1 MKKFFAALLLG
12 MLLALPLV
20 ACNKTPDTPPDHG
33 QEEVTETEIKGVTFS
48 DATFDYDGQEHVLT
62 VAGTLPDGVSVSYT
76 DNKGTDAG
84 TYNAAATLSGTGYKT
99 LTLHATLTINKLTY
113 DTSSVAW
120 DYEKAFVYDG
130 TEKSVHVNGLPD
142 GVTVKQ
148 YNGNQNID
156 AGDYT
161 ATVSVNYD
169 SVNYNEPVIL
179 PCAWKIEKAPMPMTN
194 VSLAN
199 DSVEYD
205 TFEHK
210 LQIVGNLPSGVK
222 IEYFYN
228 GVKSETGVAE
238 VGDYTVKCVI
248 SHKNYVTEEL
258 TATLKITSTEKQ
270 LFAAYGNGNIYFQN
284 DLDGDKLYRV
294 TNTGVQKINNDV
306 PKYMIPS
313 TNGIYYF
320 SYSLFSGVIKSYTT
334 EAARIYSTQNGEYL
348 ASDGTYLYFA
358 INNLLL
364 NTDKNGIYKVAI
376 DGSGEPVRLTED
388 KAEYLTY
395 GNGTLYYSNKSENGY
410 LYSVSTSATG
420 GKGTCLMEEKVS
432 YLLYDN
438 GNLYFDA
445 AKLVGGVVE
454 RASAIYRYNLSS
466 KTPIKLTTDSGKYL
480 TKIENEIFYVN
491 NDLLTSTLFGD
502 GIYKVAAN
510 QSSNSSLAGT
520 KVLSATGGNGYSSLS
535 TDGTHLYYYKLN
547 DKHFYR
553 NTISG
558 NDETDLM
565 ENFVPTQTTTLSGYS
580 HVAEK
585 GDEIYY
591 TDPTDGGCLYKYNVN
606 THAKIKVLADN
617 VSNVYFYQ
625 NYMYY
630 STYFA
635 TNYALFRMDMST
647 TISEK
652 INTSRCE
659 NLIFDGDKIYYVKI
673 GAPGTHTNYIMQMD
687 LDGSNVTELYTGT
700 NLNVVGF
707 AKSGNEIVFAAN
719 PAIGYK
725 TIYKFDLTT
734 KKDTNT
740 KINAENLIIENN
752 KIYYYNQKAK
762 TFCVC
767 DFDMSGGNTVLE
779 KVEINDMYSDGKTV
793 YFSSVSK
800 DNTGLYAYDI
810 QKGTHKKISDK
821 PAHGMVTYDNALYFL
836 QSNVS
841 YTTDYPVQ
849 STDCD
854 GALYRYRGTA
864 AEKL

>member
-1 MKKFFAALLLG
+1 MKKIFAALLLA

-20 ACNKTPDTPPDHG
+20 ACNKTTNTPPDNG
-33 QEEVTETEIKGVTFS
+33 QEEVTETEITGVTFS
-48 DATFDYDGQEHVLT
+48 DVTFDYDGQEHAVT
-62 VAGTLPDGVSVSYT
+62 VTGNLPEGVSVSYAN
-76 DNKGTDAG
+76 NKGTDAG
-84 TYNAAATLSGTGYKT
+84 TYNATATLSGTGYKT
-99 LTLHATLTINKLTY
+99 LTLNANLIINKLTY

-130 TEKSVHVNGLPD
+130 TEKTVHINGLPD
-142 GVTVKQ
+142 GVTIKQ
-148 YNGNQNID
+148 YSGNRNTD
-156 AGDYT
+156 AGEYT

-179 PCAWKIEKAPMPMTN
+179 PCSWTIEKAPMPMTN

-199 DSVEYD
+199 DSIEYD

-210 LQIVGNLPSGVK
+210 LQVVGNLPSGVR

-228 GVKSETGVAE
+228 GVESENGVAE
-238 VGDYTVKCVI
+238 VGSYTVKCVI

-258 TATLKITSTEKQ
+258 TATLNITSTEKQ
-270 LFAAYGNGNIYFQN
+270 LFSANGNGSIYFQN
-284 DLDGDKLYRV
+284 DLDGDKLYAV

-320 SYSLFSGVIKSYTT
+320 SNSLFSSVIKSYTT
-334 EAARIYSTQNGEYL
+334 DAAQIYSTQNGEYL
-348 ASDGTYLYFA
+348 ASDGTYLYYA
-358 INNLLL
+358 INNLLV
-364 NTDKNGIYKVAI
+364 NTAKNGIYKVAI
-376 DGSGEPVRLTED
+376 DGSSDPVRLTAD

-395 GNGTLYYSNKSENGY
+395 GNGKLYYSNKSENGY
-410 LYSVSTSATG
+410 LYSISTSAVEQ
-420 GKGTCLMEEKVS
+420 KGTCLMKEKVS

-454 RASAIYRYNLSS
+454 RASAIYRFDLSS
-466 KTPIKLTTDSGKYL
+466 NTPIKLTTDSGKYL
-480 TKIENEIFYVN
+480 TKIGNEIFYVN

-502 GIYKVAAN
+502 GIYKVTAN
-510 QSSNSSLAGT
+510 QSNNSSLAGT
-520 KVLSATGGNGYSSLS
+520 KVLSATDNGYSSLT
-535 TDGTHLYYYKLN
+535 TDGTFLYYYKLN

-558 NDETDLM
+558 KNEVDLM
-565 ENFVPTQTTTLSGYS
+565 ENFVPTQTTTLTGYS
-580 HVAEK
+580 QVAEK
-585 GDEIYY
+585 DGEIYY
-591 TDPTDGGCLYKYNVN
+591 TDPADGGCLYKYNVN
-606 THAKIKVLADN
+606 TRTKIKVLADN

-647 TISEK
+647 NVSEK

-673 GAPGTHTNYIMQMD
+673 GAPGTYTNYIMQMD
-687 LDGSNVTELYTGT
+687 LDGNNVTELYKGT
-700 NLNVVGF
+700 NLNIVGF

-734 KKDTNT
+734 KEADNT
-740 KINAENLIIENN
+740 KINAENLVIENN
-752 KIYYYNQKAK
+752 KIYYYNQREK

-767 DFDMSGGNTVLE
+767 NFDMSDVNTVLE

-810 QKGTHKKISDK
+810 QTGNYRKISDK
-821 PAHGMVTYDNALYFL
+821 PAHGMVTYENALYFL
-836 QSNVS
+836 QSSVS
-841 YTTDYPVQ
+841 YTTDYPAQ
-849 STDCD
+849 NTSYD
-854 GALYRYRGTA
+854 GALYRYNGA
-864 AEKL
+864 SVEKL